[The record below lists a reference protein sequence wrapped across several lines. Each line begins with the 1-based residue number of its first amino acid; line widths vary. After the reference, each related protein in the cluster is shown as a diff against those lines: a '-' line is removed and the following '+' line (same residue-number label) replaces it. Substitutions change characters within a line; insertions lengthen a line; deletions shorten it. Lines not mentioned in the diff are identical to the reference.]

1 MTQEPHGDMGNIE
14 AEILWNVCQTLFGDN
29 VDYVGN
35 VLSTYPERRRANFVR
50 ICNAALRRLGDQV
63 NEPGAVPPS
72 VIGFLLNEGSYT
84 TGVVSSEYAGGFV
97 ACSRTANPTDERA
110 LRRLLTVNR
119 LGEYAVRSHYHFYS
133 ALRLLIL
140 HTRNAP
146 AVDFERDRF
155 NLATFIPAGY
165 YILAMDY
172 NRDEIA
178 RMPPDNLRRP
188 VRPRAGVPPRRFEQR
203 DGRLSPE
210 PVRQERHRRRPRGG
224 RRVRAVD
231 TGDSVVPLGVRPPG
245 SGSPVFPRSGY
256 GLPHRRGA
264 DGHRRGRA
272 VVPGKTGPVKRIG
285 AASPRPIGRI
295 RR

>member
-178 RMPPDNLRRP
+178 RMPRIISDVLYALGQEFLLDGSNSGTDDYLRSQFAKSDTGAVRGEGIVFAPSILGIQLFLWAFGRRDRDHLFFLDPDMDCRIE
-188 VRPRAGVPPRRFEQR
+188 GVPMGIDE
-203 DGRLSPE
+203 
-210 PVRQERHRRRPRGG
+210 
-224 RRVRAVD
+224 A
-231 TGDSVVPLGVRPPG
+231 
-245 SGSPVFPRSGY
+245 
-256 GLPHRRGA
+256 GLMYKEKQ
-264 DGHRRGRA
+264 
-272 VVPGKTGPVKRIG
+272 VL
-285 AASPRPIGRI
+285 
-295 RR
+295 